1 MKRKTIGIGIGAFL
15 GVLMLVLGGIYYYVQ
30 TDAFMQKVEQKA
42 SSVAADSLGV
52 PVEIGSVNV
61 VSRHEIEVH
70 DLAIYD
76 KQAECIARA
85 DSARV
90 DFRLFSAF
98 RDPAH
103 AIQEVTLS
111 GVQGNLRQR
120 EDGTWNVED
129 IQTKSSDSGSFYGII
144 RLEDS
149 EVTAAMQGRSVT
161 VSKVNGTLDFADY
174 PVLKIDVTGES
185 LGSPLKLSGTY
196 RKERQIFQAE
206 VENVDI
212 AQVLPLLPDGILPD
226 GIEVEGGTVTQAK
239 VAGQRL
245 GSQLSFSGQAEYEKG
260 AVKIKDTD
268 VQDIHGFLS
277 FTDTEALIFAD
288 AEANGQKAHADGKV
302 RWDTDTPYLDLEASS
317 EAFDP
322 SQVLRDIPY
331 KGAVAF
337 SAHVTGTIKAPV
349 VDGDFRVAEGAAAGV
364 SFQNASAHVRYED
377 DHVYVQQLSAN
388 VFGGSV
394 QGEAELSAHDFSYT
408 AHLKGSE
415 VDVQQAASYFPQLSD
430 VQGRVSF
437 DVGAAGAGIDVSSLH
452 VYGSAS
458 LKAGAYKTLPIESLN
473 ASFDAQGQDVT
484 IDYASLNLPNRTTL
498 GIEGTVMGGERLDL
512 DFYGGHVDL
521 SLVSRLEPQ
530 LDLSG
535 FGDFKGTIH
544 GDMMDPQVDLKFT
557 ATHGTLFKQP
567 YDDLRFE
574 ATGSLDGVAIKDFS
588 LVKDGKQ
595 TWYVDGTVGLAGE
608 RRIDLR
614 VDTVGARMEDIAAL
628 AFPDQPI
635 TGNVDNTIH
644 FTGTL
649 DHPDAVGYIHFYR
662 GSYNGVLLSGMDG
675 DYFMKDGYTRL
686 QDFHIFSPMVD
697 MDLNGTVDREMNLE
711 LDANVH
717 EIDMDRFANKFP
729 YPVSGKG
736 TFAGKIRGNLAAPE
750 FYGMLDAPSIVL
762 NGQELKNVHG
772 MMRYRDDVLSVD
784 QFGFQQNE
792 GQYALV
798 MSVDMASHDARGHV
812 KVENG
817 DINAISAVL
826 NLKNDVVTGRLTSDI
841 DVGGTYDNPSLTVV
855 GTLPA
860 GQVAG
865 YDIHDVALNLRLL
878 DSVIYIDELSGRQ
891 GTEGSFSA
899 DGSVTIGGPIAA
911 TFTARNLA
919 LGMFTK
925 SAGLERDV
933 HGTADIDA
941 SFAGTTGNPS
951 ADITIAGRNG
961 GFEGSVFDSLAGV
974 FHLKNGLVRVENAS
988 VKKTINQ
995 KDYEASAY
1003 GIVPLRAL
1011 TATGDDPAD
1020 DYEQIKLDVRLDQAD
1035 LSLLPFVSDQVDW
1048 ALGATKG
1055 GIEITGT
1062 LAHPLIHGSVA
1073 VPSGAMKLKP
1083 LEKPITDMAIELD
1096 FSGNS
1101 MTVRNFSGKMG
1112 EGTYSVQGTLEMAGL
1127 KPSKYNFTLDAR
1139 DLDVECDFF
1148 RGPLNASLTVNND
1161 VFFGK
1166 EMPKLAG
1173 SVDLDKCTISVPSIP
1188 EGDSSLPEFMLDL
1201 NINVGDKVHAYSSY
1215 LYDMYLTGKVHFA
1228 GSTVHPKSSGTI
1240 SVKRGGTVSYLKT
1253 AFNIREGTAY
1263 FNQVDSF
1270 LPSIVFMADTRLTQA
1285 KVYLSLSG
1293 PLDDMT
1299 LKLTSSPEMSQTE
1312 IIRLLTLRDAYKN
1325 GDANLDAGDLL
1336 IVGLQMSF
1344 LSEVEDVMRN
1354 MLWLDRFTIARGSGS
1369 DFDHHDEESNKN
1381 LDVYHVEMGK
1391 YISDKVMLKYV
1402 QQIGGNDMHR
1412 FGVQYD
1418 MNDRFGLTLDRE
1430 SDNYIVGME
1439 ARIRF

>member
-1 MKRKTIGIGIGAFL
+1 MKRKTIGIGIGALL

-30 TDAFMQKVEQKA
+30 TDAFMQKVEQTA
-42 SSVAADSLGV
+42 SSAASDSLGV
-52 PVEIGSVNV
+52 PVEIGSVTV
-61 VSRHEIEVH
+61 VSNHEIEIQ

-85 DSARV
+85 DKARV

-98 RDPAH
+98 QDPSH
-103 AIQEVTLS
+103 AVKEVTLS
-111 GVQGNLRQR
+111 GAQGNLRQR

-129 IQTKSSDSGSFYGII
+129 IQTKSSTSGSFYGLV

-149 EVTAAMQGRSVT
+149 EVTASMQGKTAT
-161 VSKVNGTLDFADY
+161 VSQLSGTLDFSAY
-174 PVLKIDVTGES
+174 PVLQFQVNGES
-185 LGSPLKLSGTY
+185 FGAPVKASGSY
-196 RKERQIFQAE
+196 RKENQILQAE
-206 VENVDI
+206 TEGLDI
-212 AQVLPLLPDGILPD
+212 AQVLPLLPDGLLPSELS
-226 GIEVEGGTVTQAK
+226 IEGGTIVKAK
-239 VAGQRL
+239 ISGQKM
-245 GSQLSFSGQAEYEKG
+245 GSQLSFTGQAEYKDV
-260 AVKIKDTD
+260 AVRVKDTE
-268 VQDIHGFLS
+268 VEDIHGFTS
-277 FTDTEALIFAD
+277 FNDTEVLVLAD
-288 AEANGQKAHADGKV
+288 ARANGQSARVHGSV
-302 RWDTDTPYLDLEASS
+302 RLDTDSPYLDLTVSS
-317 EAFDP
+317 DGFDP
-322 SQVLRDIPY
+322 AQVLRNIPY
-331 KGAVAF
+331 EGAAAF
-337 SAHVTGTIKAPV
+337 TAHVTGTAKNPV
-349 VDGDFRVAEGAAAGV
+349 VDGDFKVAQGKV
-364 SFQNASAHVRYED
+364 QDIPFQNAAAHIRYED
-377 DHVYVQQLSAN
+377 SRIYVQNLFATA
-388 VFGGSV
+388 FGGTI
-394 QGEAELSAHDFSYT
+394 QGEMELSADDLSYT
-408 AHLKGSE
+408 AHLQASNA
-415 VDVQQAASYFPQLSD
+415 DVQQAAAYVPQLSD
-430 VQGRVSF
+430 LQGRVSF
-437 DVGAAGAGIDVSSLH
+437 DIGAAGVGTDGSSLQ

-458 LKAGAYKTLPIESLN
+458 LQAGAYKALPIENLN
-473 ASFDAQGQDVT
+473 ASFYAQGQDVT

-512 DFYGGHVDL
+512 AFYGGHVDL
-521 SLVSRLEPQ
+521 SLASKLEPQ

-535 FGDFKGTIH
+535 LGDFEGTVH
-544 GDMMDPQVDLKFT
+544 GNMTDPQVDLKFT

-574 ATGSLDGVAIKDFS
+574 AAGSLDGVAIKDFS

-649 DHPDAVGYIHFYR
+649 DHPNAVGYIHFYR

-711 LDANVH
+711 LDASVH
-717 EIDMDRFANKFP
+717 EIDMERFAHKFP

-736 TFAGKIRGNLAAPE
+736 TFSGKIRGNLSAPE
-750 FYGMLDAPSIVL
+750 FYGMLDAPSITL
-762 NGQELKNVHG
+762 NGQELKSVHG
-772 MMRYRDDVLSVD
+772 MMRYRDSVLSVD

-798 MSVDMASHDARGHV
+798 MSVDMASHDASGHV

-826 NLKNDVVTGRLTSDI
+826 NLKNDIVTGRLTSDI

-855 GTLPA
+855 GTMPE

-865 YDIHDVALNLRLL
+865 YDIHDVALNLHLL
-878 DSVIYIDELSGRQ
+878 DSVIYIDELSGSQ

-925 SAGLERDV
+925 SAGLQRDV
-933 HGTADIDA
+933 HGTADIDV
-941 SFAGTTGNPS
+941 SFGGTTGNPS
-951 ADITIAGRNG
+951 ADVTIAGRNG
-961 GFEGSVFDSLAGV
+961 GFEGSVFDSLSGV
-974 FHLKNGLVRVENAS
+974 FHLKNGLVNVENAS

-995 KDYEASAY
+995 KDYEASAH

-1011 TATGDDPAD
+1011 TSTGDDPSD

-1055 GIEITGT
+1055 GLEITGT
-1062 LAHPLIHGSVA
+1062 VAHPLINGSVA

-1083 LEKPITDMAIELD
+1083 LEKPITDMAMELD
-1096 FSGNS
+1096 FNGNS

-1112 EGTYSVQGTLEMAGL
+1112 EGTYDVQGTLEMAGL
-1127 KPSKYNFTLDAR
+1127 KPSKYNFTLDAK
-1139 DLDVECDFF
+1139 DLDIECEFF
-1148 RGPLNASLTVNND
+1148 RGPLNASLTVSND
-1161 VFFGK
+1161 KFFGR
-1166 EMPKLAG
+1166 EMPKIAG
-1173 SVDLDKCTISVPSIP
+1173 AVNLGNCTISVPSLP
-1188 EGDSSLPEFMLDL
+1188 EGDSSLPEVMLDL
-1201 NINVGDKVHAYSSY
+1201 DINVGDKVHAYSSY
-1215 LYDMYLTGKVHFA
+1215 LYDMYLTGKVHFG
-1228 GSTVHPKSSGTI
+1228 GSTAHPKSSGTI

-1253 AFNIREGTAY
+1253 AFNVREGAAY

-1270 LPSIVFMADTRLTQA
+1270 LPSIVFLADTRLTQA
-1285 KVYLSLSG
+1285 KVYLALSG
-1293 PLDDMT
+1293 PLDNMT

-1312 IIRLLTLRDAYKN
+1312 IIRMLTLRDAYKN

-1369 DFDHHDEESNKN
+1369 DFDHHDEESNKD

-1418 MNDRFGLTLDRE
+1418 MNDRLGLTLDRE
-1430 SDNYIVGME
+1430 SDDYIVGVE